1 MAGLLEVIG
10 TLATD
15 SDGTLS
21 ATPTD
26 KRQLLPNLGGLLNG
40 LGGLTSAIPGVLSG
54 ITGAVPSVVPQVI
67 SGVANAVPSL
77 VHGVTSA
84 IPSIVG
90 GVTSALPGI
99 LDPLTSA
106 LPGGGLSSIGGLDN
120 VSAVVHLVIDLLTSI
135 LNIVNQFSGI
145 SNLTHSLAAGPE
157 QLIVGLLSSI
167 LSSVGGIVPLA
178 GIAGTL
184 APAAAPTSLLNDI
197 LGSIGI

>member
-1 MAGLLEVIG
+1 MSNRITDDIKGIRTPSQLNSAVPGLARQLYSLNTTLAPVAGLLEVIG

-26 KRQLLPNLGGLLNG
+26 KRQLLPNLGGLING

-67 SGVANAVPSL
+67 SGVAGAVPSL

-145 SNLTHSLAAGPE
+145 SSRFFPAHEA
-157 QLIVGLLSSI
+157 SI
-167 LSSVGGIVPLA
+167 
-178 GIAGTL
+178 
-184 APAAAPTSLLNDI
+184 
-197 LGSIGI
+197 